1 MMEWWASLEGALQIF
16 YAIAIGSS
24 LVLILQ
30 FVMTLV
36 GMGAGGMDI
45 DAPGGIDLPDG
56 VDLPQGD
63 LDIDSAG
70 IGLLSSRT
78 ILAFFVGFGWAGVIA
93 LHSSG
98 SLFPSLV
105 IALVFGVIFML
116 VVFKMLSAIA
126 SLAESGNI
134 DIRNAVGRTATVY
147 TPIPPRRAG
156 HGQIQVVVQGRL
168 REFPAVTDEEAA
180 LSTGSDIRVVE
191 VLGGGTMLVRR
202 MEESS

>member
-1 MMEWWASLEGALQIF
+1 MMEWWTSLGSALQIF

-24 LVLILQ
+24 VILLLQ
-30 FVMTLV
+30 FIMTLV
-36 GMGAGGMDI
+36 GMGHGGMDI
-45 DAPGGIDLPDG
+45 DAPDGIDLPDG
-56 VDLPQGD
+56 DFDADG
-63 LDIDSAG
+63 AG
-70 IGLLSSRT
+70 IALLSTRT

-93 LHSSG
+93 IHSSG
-98 SLFPSLV
+98 SLFPSLA

-147 TPIPPRRAG
+147 TPIPPRRKG

-168 REFPAVTDEEAA
+168 REFAAVTDEEAA
-180 LSTGSDIRVVE
+180 LSTGSDIRVVD